1 MWPFKSKYQKL
12 KREDVVDAICNLEKQ
27 QQDIETGIVEKTKDI
42 EDLHEKG
49 KVEKNNEIKKFYAKK
64 IMNLKEECNEDVKR
78 GMYLLYNIRL
88 MKRLKSAIDDNSFF
102 ANTGKVSLGNL
113 LGDQKGLAKFL
124 NKALNTKVKSE
135 NVLTSADDIWNE
147 IQSGYVENEQ
157 IYGVNEQDDQ
167 LLAIFENADE
177 VNSELGVDTSS
188 NNEREKQAN
197 IGD

>member
-27 QQDIETGIVEKTKDI
+27 QQDIETGIIEKTKDI
-42 EDLHEKG
+42 EDLLEKG
-49 KVEKNNEIKKFYAKK
+49 KVEKNNELKKFYAKK

>member
-42 EDLHEKG
+42 EDLLEKG
-49 KVEKNNEIKKFYAKK
+49 KVEKNNELKKFYAKK